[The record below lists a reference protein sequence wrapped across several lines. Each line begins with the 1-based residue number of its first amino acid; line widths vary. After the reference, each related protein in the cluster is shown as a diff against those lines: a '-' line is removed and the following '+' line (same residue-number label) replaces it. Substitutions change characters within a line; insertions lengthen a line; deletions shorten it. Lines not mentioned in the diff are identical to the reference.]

1 MSHWHLRKGPRKFKP
16 APAARHFAPR
26 APERAVGGGTAT
38 QPDLLDGE
46 RAGFIRALDGATF
59 DLPEWEAEFT
69 GSMFQRVEKRLPLTD
84 KMRLQIDRLMRKYPQ
99 FTGREKLKPVRST
112 TREAYVPDEA
122 AALLSRGRGRAGG
135 QGR

>member
-1 MSHWHLRKGPRKFKP
+1 MSHWHIRREKPGVRSQNSGARSPISDLRS
-16 APAARHFAPR
+16 ANA
-26 APERAVGGGTAT
+26 
-38 QPDLLDGE
+38 QPDLLDAE
-46 RAGFIRALDGATF
+46 RAAFIRALDGATF

-122 AALLSRGRGRAGG
+122 AKLLARGGGR
-135 QGR
+135 